1 MSEQKNQPLPIPP
14 EQPAEGAI
22 LKLDRRD
29 NVAVALGGLRAGG
42 VVRLQRGN
50 LKLNQDIPAAHKVAL
65 RQIEA
70 GEAVLKYGAPIGTAS
85 CPIRAGDWVHVHNL
99 ASGLEADF
107 RLVRRE
113 RKAGRQPRRAPGSA
127 GSFAGYRR
135 ADGRAGVRNELWI
148 LPTVGCA
155 NGMAQAL
162 AARYRREMPAG
173 VEDLK
178 ILAHPYGCSQAGEDL
193 ERTRRTLAAAAGHPN
208 AGAVLVFGLGCEDNR
223 LEELRALIGRMHPQG
238 DPRRILF
245 LEAQEE
251 EEEIEAGLKALR
263 RLGAYASGFRRTSIP
278 LSELKLGMKCGGS
291 DAFSGISA
299 NPLVGTVAD
308 RLYDAG
314 GTTVLTEVP
323 EMFGAEQRLLDRCPD
338 RDVFRRS
345 VDMLERFRRMFT
357 DAGQPVYDNPSPG
370 NRDGGITTLEEKSLG
385 CIQKGGRQP
394 VVDVLDYGQQARI
407 PGLNLAEGPG
417 NDLVSVSVL
426 AAAGVQMILFTTG
439 RGTPLG
445 SIVPV
450 IKIASTSALSRH
462 KPHWIDFD
470 AGGLLQGESLP
481 AAGKRLWELV
491 LEVASGRRT
500 RNEVNG
506 YYDFLPFK
514 DGTTE

>member
-1 MSEQKNQPLPIPP
+1 MNEKEKRPP
-14 EQPAEGAI
+14 GMPSGEAAQAAI
-22 LKLDRRD
+22 LKLNRRD
-29 NVAVALGGLRAGG
+29 NVAVALSALSAGS
-42 VVRLQRGN
+42 VVRLQSGT
-50 LKLNQDIPAAHKVAL
+50 LELNQDIPPAHKVAI
-65 RQIEA
+65 RDIEA
-70 GEAVLKYGAPIGTAS
+70 GDPVVKYGASIGTATS
-85 CPIRAGDWVHVHNL
+85 LIRAGDWVHVHNL
-99 ASGLEADF
+99 ASSLEGSI
-107 RLVRRE
+107 RLDRR
-113 RKAGRQPRRAPGSA
+113 RKAGQRPRHASPAP

-135 ADGRAGVRNELWI
+135 ADGRAGIRNELWI

-162 AARYRREMPAG
+162 AARYRPEMASG

-178 ILAHPYGCSQAGEDL
+178 ILGHPYGCSQAGEDL
-193 ERTRRTLAAAAGHPN
+193 RRTRRTLAAVAGHPN
-208 AGAVLVFGLGCEDNR
+208 AAAVLVFGLGCEDNR
-223 LEELRALIGRMHPQG
+223 LEELRGLVRRMHPHS
-238 DPRRILF
+238 DPRRIFF

-251 EEEIEAGLKALR
+251 EGEIEAGLKALR

-308 RLYDAG
+308 RLYEAG
-314 GTTVLTEVP
+314 GATVLTEVP
-323 EMFGAEQRLLDRCPD
+323 EMFGAEQRLLDRCTD
-338 RDVFRRS
+338 RDVLRRS
-345 VDMLERFRRMFT
+345 VDMLERFRRMFI

-370 NRDGGITTLEEKSLG
+370 NREGGITTLEEKSLG
-385 CIQKGGRQP
+385 CIQKGGSQP
-394 VVDVLDYGQQARI
+394 VVDVLDYGQPARS

-426 AAAGVQMILFTTG
+426 AATGAQMILFTTG

-450 IKIASTSALSRH
+450 VKIASTGALSRR

-470 AGGLLQGESLP
+470 AGGLLAEDSLP
-481 AAGKRLWELV
+481 AAGERLWKLV

-514 DGTTE
+514 DGTTK